1 MLKFKLTSEK
11 ADMSDHLLD
20 DQETDGLENP
30 DESLTADLNEQDD
43 DSSLLDTALPDVHDD
58 VPDDVDESGDHD
70 DLLAPTPTD
79 EHAEHLLDNT
89 TDEDP
94 VSCLEFEER

>member
-1 MLKFKLTSEK
+1 M
-11 ADMSDHLLD
+11 ADHLLD
-20 DQETDGLENP
+20 DQETDGVENQ

-58 VPDDVDESGDHD
+58 VDEGVDHD

-79 EHAEHLLDNT
+79 EHADHLLDNT

-94 VSCLEFEER
+94 VSYWKGIGNIS